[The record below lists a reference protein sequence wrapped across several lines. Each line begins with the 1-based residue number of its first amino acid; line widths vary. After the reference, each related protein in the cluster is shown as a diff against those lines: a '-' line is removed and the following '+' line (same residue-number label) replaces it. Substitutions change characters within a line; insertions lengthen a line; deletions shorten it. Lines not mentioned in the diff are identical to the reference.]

1 MSERE
6 EFPMK
11 RILLVVALAFG
22 LGVIVGCGGGTD
34 TKATKKTEPT
44 KSADGGGTKNGKTP
58 DATVKPPEEKKSEE
72 KKEDKKSEETKEDKK
87 NEEKK
92 EDKKNEEKK

>member
-34 TKATKKTEPT
+34 TKATKKAEPT
-44 KSADGGGTKNGKTP
+44 KTTP
-58 DATVKPPEEKKSEE
+58 NTVKDSNAKTEDKKKEEKKDEKKEE
-72 KKEDKKSEETKEDKK
+72 KKDEKK
-87 NEEKK
+87 EEKK
-92 EDKKNEEKK
+92 DEKKEEKK